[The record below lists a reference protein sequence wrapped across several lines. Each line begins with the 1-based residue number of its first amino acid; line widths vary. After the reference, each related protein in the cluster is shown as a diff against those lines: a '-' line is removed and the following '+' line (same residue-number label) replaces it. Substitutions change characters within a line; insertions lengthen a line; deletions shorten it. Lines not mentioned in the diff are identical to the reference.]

1 MTEKKRIG
9 ELLVWDGLVTKEQ
22 VDEALS
28 VQKEK
33 GGKIVA
39 ILINLGHLDEDDFLR
54 FLAQRA
60 GVPNINIANYEI
72 GEDIINLVPA
82 DLARKHEL
90 LPIDKLGRLLTVAM
104 VCPLDQ
110 ATLDELSERTGLKI
124 KPVLC
129 SATDVR
135 EGIERY
141 YGRAKT
147 PTEVQP
153 EVQPEAPPVTQPVA
167 PAAAEPTVVP
177 KAALHLSGVTE
188 IIKRIDALP
197 TLPAVLERIRAEMA
211 DPLSSASDVARI
223 ISGDPA
229 IASKVLQVANSAAY
243 GYSRKIADISQAV
256 AWLGLRETYQIALSV
271 RALEMMAVN
280 KRFDYELFRKHSAQ
294 CAAAASVLAKRCAL
308 KDSTGIFAAGLLHDI
323 GKLVLVDAMPE
334 RYIKLA
340 ARIEEEGSD
349 SVVIEEEELGV
360 SHAEVG
366 HLLADHWQFPLEIS
380 EAIRLHHKPE
390 LAQTEPRFTAVI
402 ALANK
407 VANDAA
413 AGQDTDTIAGKYT
426 ELQTTLELTF
436 NSAAEAIQRYV
447 NRSHEIEVF

>member
-9 ELLVWDGLVTKEQ
+9 ELLVWDGLVTQEQ

-54 FLAQRA
+54 FLAQRS

-72 GEDIINLVPA
+72 GQEIVNLVPA

-104 VCPLDQ
+104 VCPLDH
-110 ATLDELSERTGLKI
+110 ATLDQLSERTGLKI

-141 YGRAKT
+141 YAQAKK
-147 PTEVQP
+147 PTQVQP
-153 EVQPEAPPVTQPVA
+153 AVPPEPVP
-167 PAAAEPTVVP
+167 EPTPVP

-223 ISGDPA
+223 ISSDPA

-271 RALEMMAVN
+271 RALEIMAVN
-280 KRFDYELFRKHSAQ
+280 ERFDYERFRKHSAQ

-308 KDSTGIFAAGLLHDI
+308 KDSTGIFAGGLLHDI

-334 RYIKLA
+334 RYIKMA
-340 ARIEEEGSD
+340 ARIEEEGTD

-366 HLLADHWQFPLEIS
+366 YLLADHWQFPLEIS

-390 LAQTEPRFTAVI
+390 LAQTEPRFAAII
-402 ALANK
+402 ALADK

-413 AGQDTDTIAGKYT
+413 AGEDTDTIAGKYT
-426 ELQTTLELTF
+426 EILTTLELTF

>member
-1 MTEKKRIG
+1 MVERKRIG
-9 ELLVWDGLVTKEQ
+9 ELLVWDGLVTQEQ
-22 VDEALS
+22 VEEALE

-39 ILINLGHLDEDDFLR
+39 ILINLGHLEEDEFLQ
-54 FLAQRA
+54 FLVQRS
-60 GVPNINIANYEI
+60 GVPNIDIANYEI
-72 GEDIINLVPA
+72 GEEIINLVPA

-110 ATLDELSERTGLKI
+110 ATLDELSERTSLKI

-129 SATDVR
+129 SASDVR

-141 YGRAKT
+141 YTAAKKAA
-147 PTEVQP
+147 ENQP
-153 EVQPEAPPVTQPVA
+153 AAPPKA
-167 PAAAEPTVVP
+167 GPTAIP
-177 KAALHLSGVTE
+177 KAAFHLSGVTE
-188 IIKRIDALP
+188 IIRRIDALP

-223 ISGDPA
+223 ISSDPA

-243 GYSRKIADISQAV
+243 GYSRKISDITQAV

-271 RALEMMAVN
+271 RALEIMAVN
-280 KRFDYELFRKHSAQ
+280 ERFDYERFRKHSAQ

-334 RYIKLA
+334 RYIKMA
-340 ARIEEEGSD
+340 ARIDEEGAD
-349 SVVIEEEELGV
+349 SVVIEEGELGV
-360 SHAEVG
+360 SHAEIG
-366 HLLADHWQFPLEIS
+366 FLLADHWQFPLEIS

-390 LAQTEPRFTAVI
+390 LAQTEPRFAAII
-402 ALANK
+402 ALGNK
-407 VANDAA
+407 VANNAA
-413 AGQDTDTIAGKYT
+413 AGEDTDTIAAKYA
-426 ELQTTLELTF
+426 ELLTILELTF

-447 NRSHEIEVF
+447 NKSHEIEVF

>member
-9 ELLVWDGLVTKEQ
+9 ELLVWDGLVTQEQ
-22 VDEALS
+22 VDEALR

-39 ILINLGHLDEDDFLR
+39 ILINRGHLEEDEFLQ
-54 FLAQRA
+54 FLAQRS

-72 GEDIINLVPA
+72 GEEIINLVPA

-129 SATDVR
+129 SAADVR

-141 YGRAKT
+141 YTQAKT
-147 PTEVQP
+147 PTDVRPAAQP
-153 EVQPEAPPVTQPVA
+153 VPQPTAPPEA
-167 PAAAEPTVVP
+167 EPMVVP

-197 TLPAVLERIRAEMA
+197 TLPEVLERIRAEMA

-223 ISGDPA
+223 ISSDPA

-256 AWLGLRETYQIALSV
+256 AWLGLRETYQIALSI
-271 RALEMMAVN
+271 RALEIMAVN
-280 KRFDYELFRKHSAQ
+280 KRFDYERFRKHSAQ

-334 RYIKLA
+334 RYIKMA

-349 SVVIEEEELGV
+349 SGVIEEEELGV

-366 HLLADHWQFPLEIS
+366 FLLADHWQFPLEIS

-390 LAQTEPRFTAVI
+390 LAQTEPRFAAII
-402 ALANK
+402 ALADK

-413 AGQDTDTIAGKYT
+413 AGQDTDTIAGKYSG
-426 ELQTTLELTF
+426 LLAILELTF